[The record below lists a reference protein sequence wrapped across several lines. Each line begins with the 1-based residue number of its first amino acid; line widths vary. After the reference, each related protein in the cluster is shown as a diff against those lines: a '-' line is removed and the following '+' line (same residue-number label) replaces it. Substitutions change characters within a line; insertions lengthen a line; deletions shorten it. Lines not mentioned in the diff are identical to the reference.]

1 MLQKQVGS
9 VDRKT
14 CKNPIAEHLKFAFES
29 GARGT
34 PAIILE
40 DGKLLPGYVRYDK
53 LIAELRK

>member
-1 MLQKQVGS
+1 M
-9 VDRKT
+9 
-14 CKNPIAEHLKFAFES
+14 KFAYQS

-40 DGKLLPGYVRYDK
+40 DGQLVPGYVRYDK